1 MAIITY
7 EEFERVELRSGIIT
21 KAEVFDRARK
31 PAYKIWADFGYEVG
45 VIQTAAKITE
55 NYTLES
61 LIGKRIVGCVN
72 LKEKNIFGFIS
83 QFLLIGFSDK
93 AGAISLVTIDGKIL
107 DGECVTSPAI

>member
-1 MAIITY
+1 MVITY
-7 EEFERVELRSGIIT
+7 EDFSKIDLRSGTIVKVEI
-21 KAEVFDRARK
+21 FD
-31 PAYKIWADFGYEVG
+31 PSTNSAYKIWADFGYEVG